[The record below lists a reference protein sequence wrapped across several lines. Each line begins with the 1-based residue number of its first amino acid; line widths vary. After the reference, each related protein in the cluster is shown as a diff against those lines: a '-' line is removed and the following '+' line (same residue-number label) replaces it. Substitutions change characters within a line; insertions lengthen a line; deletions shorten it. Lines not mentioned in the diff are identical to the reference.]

1 MSTGETVER
10 MRDHWWW
17 RPGWRVGRSFYTW
30 HITFGNQPAVHQ
42 VADGYAP
49 ALDGVPTLDLI
60 PPLWLHLTMQ
70 GVGFTD
76 EVSRADADRIVGA
89 VRAGCAVLAP
99 FTVTLGPARVD
110 AEALKLPVRPAEP
123 VARLRGAIRSAI
135 AKVWGDHNVPESADG
150 FRPHVSLAYSN
161 AAGPS
166 DLIARRLA
174 AHPIISAE
182 ITVNHVSLIDLNRD
196 HRTYEWTEVATATL
210 GTVR

>member
-1 MSTGETVER
+1 M
-10 MRDHWWW
+10 
-17 RPGWRVGRSFYTW
+17 
-30 HITFGNQPAVHQ
+30 
-42 VADGYAP
+42 
-49 ALDGVPTLDLI
+49 
-60 PPLWLHLTMQ
+60 
-70 GVGFTD
+70 
-76 EVSRADADRIVGA
+76 
-89 VRAGCAVLAP
+89 
-99 FTVTLGPARVD
+99 
-110 AEALKLPVRPAEP
+110 
-123 VARLRGAIRSAI
+123 
-135 AKVWGDHNVPESADG
+135 PESADG